1 MHLYIRSSCGSFL
14 RLCFSSIQ
22 RKLPA
27 FHILFK
33 FCCIGFFQFLTA
45 NPIAKKD
52 IVVIHQDIRHFFD
65 EMSSQIVFFQC
76 FTFSIFLNNIYN
88 LSPYIFVYN
97 CQRERIIVPFRR
109 TDDQA
114 IPRMWIKSAS
124 DTVYLCSFQKN
135 GYASG
140 HVLRC
145 GPCFP
150 QLSVAANLSYPAGF
164 SDKRRPQFLRSASPQ
179 MGAAA
184 APIRGH
190 ASRCNSNAANR
201 LRFPDSV
208 FFLLFS
214 IFTDGRLP
222 E

>member
-1 MHLYIRSSCGSFL
+1 MDDRGGGLLTGDLCPDYRPG
-14 RLCFSSIQ
+14 LCFYLHAYLVCLSIYFCVQ
-22 RKLPA
+22 LPERTNHRS
-27 FHILFK
+27 FP
-33 FCCIGFFQFLTA
+33 A
-45 NPIAKKD
+45 NGRSGHSENVDK
-52 IVVIHQDIRHFFD
+52 VSIR
-65 EMSSQIVFFQC
+65 
-76 FTFSIFLNNIYN
+76 Y
-88 LSPYIFVYN
+88 
-97 CQRERIIVPFRR
+97 
-109 TDDQA
+109 
-114 IPRMWIKSAS
+114 
-124 DTVYLCSFQKN
+124 TVYLCSFQKN

-184 APIRGH
+184 APIRGY

>member
-1 MHLYIRSSCGSFL
+1 M
-14 RLCFSSIQ
+14 
-22 RKLPA
+22 
-27 FHILFK
+27 
-33 FCCIGFFQFLTA
+33 
-45 NPIAKKD
+45 
-52 IVVIHQDIRHFFD
+52 
-65 EMSSQIVFFQC
+65 
-76 FTFSIFLNNIYN
+76 
-88 LSPYIFVYN
+88 YN
-97 CQRERIIVPFRR
+97 CQRERIIVSFRR

-114 IPRMWIKSAS
+114 ILRMWIKSAS

-190 ASRCNSNAANR
+190 ASRCNSNAAR
-201 LRFPDSV
+201 AYLKTPQYCP
-208 FFLLFS
+208 
-214 IFTDGRLP
+214 ILP
-222 E
+222 ERRICCVAFACIPQRSAALMRLASAPFWRMVQHF

>member
-1 MHLYIRSSCGSFL
+1 MSPLSILISLNENPLLSKPELFQHLHPKQKPVFGSPNPQALFRS
-14 RLCFSSIQ
+14 IPQ
-22 RKLPA
+22 EY
-27 FHILFK
+27 H
-33 FCCIGFFQFLTA
+33 T
-45 NPIAKKD
+45 
-52 IVVIHQDIRHFFD
+52 
-65 EMSSQIVFFQC
+65 
-76 FTFSIFLNNIYN
+76 
-88 LSPYIFVYN
+88 SPYIFVYN

-114 IPRMWIKSAS
+114 ILRMWIKSAS

-179 MGAAA
+179 MGAVA

-190 ASRCNSNAANR
+190 ASRYNSNAANR

>member
-1 MHLYIRSSCGSFL
+1 MLFLFLQFFPLLSFYFLPSSF
-14 RLCFSSIQ
+14 
-22 RKLPA
+22 A
-27 FHILFK
+27 
-33 FCCIGFFQFLTA
+33 
-45 NPIAKKD
+45 
-52 IVVIHQDIRHFFD
+52 
-65 EMSSQIVFFQC
+65 
-76 FTFSIFLNNIYN
+76 
-88 LSPYIFVYN
+88 SPYIFVYN
-97 CQRERIIVPFRR
+97 CQRERIIVSFRR

-114 IPRMWIKSAS
+114 ILRMWIKSAS

-145 GPCFP
+145 SPCFP

>member
-1 MHLYIRSSCGSFL
+1 MTNFFESELFEPIDLYSCFEPIFDPPPEQEAAWN
-14 RLCFSSIQ
+14 FSEPEPT
-22 RKLPA
+22 LEN
-27 FHILFK
+27 
-33 FCCIGFFQFLTA
+33 T
-45 NPIAKKD
+45 
-52 IVVIHQDIRHFFD
+52 
-65 EMSSQIVFFQC
+65 
-76 FTFSIFLNNIYN
+76 
-88 LSPYIFVYN
+88 SPYIFVYN

-114 IPRMWIKSAS
+114 ILRMWIKSAS

-135 GYASG
+135 RYASG

>member
-1 MHLYIRSSCGSFL
+1 MGKYSVLRRIVLIEGVGVPCSEVHLLLCLDLGLGRSNQV
-14 RLCFSSIQ
+14 RNV
-22 RKLPA
+22 
-27 FHILFK
+27 LFR
-33 FCCIGFFQFLTA
+33 T
-45 NPIAKKD
+45 
-52 IVVIHQDIRHFFD
+52 
-65 EMSSQIVFFQC
+65 
-76 FTFSIFLNNIYN
+76 
-88 LSPYIFVYN
+88 SPYIFVYN

>member
-1 MHLYIRSSCGSFL
+1 MAVLLIEPPRHKGIRG
-14 RLCFSSIQ
+14 
-22 RKLPA
+22 PA
-27 FHILFK
+27 VFPQGKAALIVKQDCAADHIAL
-33 FCCIGFFQFLTA
+33 
-45 NPIAKKD
+45 
-52 IVVIHQDIRHFFD
+52 
-65 EMSSQIVFFQC
+65 
-76 FTFSIFLNNIYN
+76 IFLQNNT
-88 LSPYIFVYN
+88 SPYIFVYN
-97 CQRERIIVPFRR
+97 CQRERIIVPFQR

-114 IPRMWIKSAS
+114 ILRMWIKSAS

-135 GYASG
+135 GYARG

>member
-1 MHLYIRSSCGSFL
+1 MLLPGNRNLSIYFCVQLPERTNHRSFPANG
-14 RLCFSSIQ
+14 RLCHSENVDKVSIRYGVSVQ
-22 RKLPA
+22 
-27 FHILFK
+27 
-33 FCCIGFFQFLTA
+33 
-45 NPIAKKD
+45 
-52 IVVIHQDIRHFFD
+52 
-65 EMSSQIVFFQC
+65 
-76 FTFSIFLNNIYN
+76 
-88 LSPYIFVYN
+88 
-97 CQRERIIVPFRR
+97 
-109 TDDQA
+109 
-114 IPRMWIKSAS
+114 
-124 DTVYLCSFQKN
+124 FQKN

>member
-1 MHLYIRSSCGSFL
+1 MRLSARLRLSMMRSSAVQLESKE
-14 RLCFSSIQ
+14 RY
-22 RKLPA
+22 
-27 FHILFK
+27 
-33 FCCIGFFQFLTA
+33 T
-45 NPIAKKD
+45 
-52 IVVIHQDIRHFFD
+52 
-65 EMSSQIVFFQC
+65 
-76 FTFSIFLNNIYN
+76 
-88 LSPYIFVYN
+88 SPYIFVYN
-97 CQRERIIVPFRR
+97 CQRERIIVPFWR

-114 IPRMWIKSAS
+114 ILRMWIKSAS

>member
-1 MHLYIRSSCGSFL
+1 MCIRDRHIHLDSCSHTVFEDNVAIMAMHATEEGNFHFL
-14 RLCFSSIQ
+14 QNPKITFQAFFYRCHCPNI
-22 RKLPA
+22 KL
-27 FHILFK
+27 F
-33 FCCIGFFQFLTA
+33 G
-45 NPIAKKD
+45 
-52 IVVIHQDIRHFFD
+52 
-65 EMSSQIVFFQC
+65 E
-76 FTFSIFLNNIYN
+76 SIFIDQ
-88 LSPYIFVYN
+88 IFHSTTLIIN
-97 CQRERIIVPFRR
+97 DCGRKRLERME
-109 TDDQA
+109 
-114 IPRMWIKSAS
+114 IPLEMCIRDS
-124 DTVYLCSFQKN
+124 
-135 GYASG
+135 
-140 HVLRC
+140 
-145 GPCFP
+145 
-150 QLSVAANLSYPAGF
+150 SYPAGF

>member
-1 MHLYIRSSCGSFL
+1 MEHEFEQEYKRIGLKIAYY
-14 RLCFSSIQ
+14 
-22 RKLPA
+22 RKLQGYTQEKLA
-27 FHILFK
+27 DKL
-33 FCCIGFFQFLTA
+33 GVAT
-45 NPIAKKD
+45 
-52 IVVIHQDIRHFFD
+52 
-65 EMSSQIVFFQC
+65 
-76 FTFSIFLNNIYN
+76 
-88 LSPYIFVYN
+88 SPYIFVYN

-114 IPRMWIKSAS
+114 ILRTWIKSAS